1 MPKACREW
9 SELGGGRD
17 GTVHP
22 DAAWHLADEESVLGR
37 EGCPACLSVGSRKN
51 HQGCLCLGRGTR
63 LLTDPQGG
71 ESLQGGETVEGQDKY
86 FKNLKKSSKLNEKDK
101 PTGQKVIKLQEG

>member
-17 GTVHP
+17 GTVYP

-71 ESLQGGETVEGQDKY
+71 ESLQGGETVTEEMRWESLVVGRLVFHSQT
-86 FKNLKKSSKLNEKDK
+86 SH
-101 PTGQKVIKLQEG
+101 